1 MPKVLLVEDNEMNR
15 DMLSRRLV
23 RRGFEV
29 VVAVDGQQGVE
40 IAQSEL
46 PGIILMDMSLPV
58 LDGWGATRLLKA
70 GEATR
75 SIPVIALTA
84 HAMAADR
91 DQVFEV
97 GCDDYDTKPVDLSR
111 LLDKVDRLLV
121 GKPKPRAKEPLTAE
135 ALAHLQHELKNSFNH
150 ILGHTEILLEDVEQN
165 GLQEIA
171 PALGEIHSSGRTL
184 LDRIQRTLVQDKGV
198 SAAQLQALESEI
210 ERLGKASD
218 VLTGK
223 VREADAKEAL
233 ADLER
238 VSSAV
243 QSLLSLVRQVG
254 GEAGS
259 ESIQAAAETEAGPPE
274 SSPNAPG
281 GVTGRLLI
289 VEDDAANRN
298 LLQRRL
304 ARHGYVVEVAE
315 DGRAALAKISQSH
328 FDLVLLDQMMP
339 GMSGVDLLTL
349 LRATYS
355 PSELPIIMVT
365 AVDQSQTV
373 IEALDQGAN
382 DYVSKPV
389 DMPVVMARIQ
399 AQLARSKADR
409 HTKLSDPLTGLSNR
423 LLLSVRLADAIA
435 RQSGFGA
442 TGPGETHL
450 AVLLLDLDGFKVVN
464 DSFGHGAGDK
474 FLVEVAERLKNTIAQ
489 CNLASRATIARIGGD
504 EFVILIEHIDNPD
517 QPGAVADAILACLA
531 RPVSLHGLE
540 VTVSGSIGIALSA
553 AQNVTPEHLL
563 RNADLAMYRAKELG
577 KNRWQNFDPSLH
589 ERVQA
594 RMAIAID
601 LRHAFERGE
610 LLAVYQ
616 PKVNLRTHAIV
627 GFEVLLRWR
636 HPQRGLLQPSDFISV
651 AEETGLIIPIG
662 EWVIAEACRQLES
675 WQAKFPADPPLSM
688 NVNLSVK
695 QLKDP
700 NLVSHIRRI
709 LAETSIPP
717 DTLKLELTESTVLS
731 EVESAQEVLASIKAL
746 QVGLKL
752 DDFGTG
758 YSSLSYLR
766 TFHFDSLKID
776 RSFVERMGSD
786 SECRAIVETIIHLAE
801 AFRMSVVAEGIENE
815 RQLVDLIG
823 LGCETGQG
831 FYFSEPLEAGVAE
844 KLLEDSSRRDLIMP
858 DASSRSSPGR

>member
-29 VVAVDGQQGVE
+29 TVAVDGQQGVE
-40 IAQSEL
+40 IAQREL
-46 PGIILMDMSLPV
+46 PDIILMDMSLPV
-58 LDGWGATRLLKA
+58 LDGWGAPRLLKA

-84 HAMAADR
+84 HAMPADR
-91 DQVFEV
+91 DRVFEV

-111 LLDKVDRLLV
+111 LLAKVDRLLV

-135 ALAHLQHELKNSFNH
+135 ALAHLQHELKTSFNH

-171 PALGEIHSSGRTL
+171 PALGEIHSSGRAL

-259 ESIQAAAETEAGPPE
+259 EPAQAAAETEAGPPE
-274 SSPNAPG
+274 SSPNLPG
-281 GVTGRLLI
+281 GATGRLLI

-298 LLQRRL
+298 LLRRRL

-315 DGRAALAKISQSH
+315 DGRAALAKIAQSH

-355 PSELPIIMVT
+355 PSELPVIMVT
-365 AVDQSQTV
+365 AVDESQTV

-435 RQSGFGA
+435 RQSGLGS
-442 TGPGETHL
+442 THL

-474 FLVEVAERLKNTIAQ
+474 FLVEVAERLKNTIAR

-504 EFVILIEHIDNPD
+504 EFVILIEHIDDPD
-517 QPGAVADAILACLA
+517 QPAAVADAILACLA

-553 AQNVTPEHLL
+553 AQDVTPEHLL

-601 LRHAFERGE
+601 LRHAFERNE
-610 LLAVYQ
+610 LVAVYQ
-616 PKVNLRTHAIV
+616 PN
-627 GFEVLLRWR
+627 
-636 HPQRGLLQPSDFISV
+636 
-651 AEETGLIIPIG
+651 
-662 EWVIAEACRQLES
+662 
-675 WQAKFPADPPLSM
+675 PA
-688 NVNLSVK
+688 
-695 QLKDP
+695 
-700 NLVSHIRRI
+700 
-709 LAETSIPP
+709 
-717 DTLKLELTESTVLS
+717 
-731 EVESAQEVLASIKAL
+731 
-746 QVGLKL
+746 
-752 DDFGTG
+752 
-758 YSSLSYLR
+758 
-766 TFHFDSLKID
+766 
-776 RSFVERMGSD
+776 
-786 SECRAIVETIIHLAE
+786 
-801 AFRMSVVAEGIENE
+801 
-815 RQLVDLIG
+815 
-823 LGCETGQG
+823 
-831 FYFSEPLEAGVAE
+831 
-844 KLLEDSSRRDLIMP
+844 
-858 DASSRSSPGR
+858 